1 MADKSLKETVYD
13 FFKRDSA
20 AGMMLLFATIA
31 ALIIANSPLGSAYH
45 HMLEEHIVLGISDL
59 VIDKSV
65 HHWINDGL
73 MAIFFLLIGLEI
85 KRELKYGE
93 LSSFKSALLPV
104 VAACGGAILPA
115 VIFFGFNSGTEFM
128 DGWAIPV
135 ATDIAFVVGVLALLG
150 SKVPIWAK
158 VFVTAVAVVD
168 DLIAVLVIAF
178 FYTEQI
184 SMGAL
189 GIGAICLLVL
199 MLFNYRG
206 INKLSPYMI
215 VGFIMWWAVLK
226 SGVHATIAGVI
237 LGFVIPASRGWSIE
251 RLTEYAQEGFE
262 LFKQAAD
269 KDLPVTKDQALH
281 HMDETLEHAESPLH
295 RLEHKLHNG
304 VYFVI
309 MPVFAFANAG
319 VVFSPEV
326 MGQAFASTLT
336 WGITLG
342 LFFGKQL
349 GIFSATWALTKLGFS
364 GLASNR
370 ETWKVVY
377 GVALLSGIGFTMSL
391 FIANLSFDPVNEF
404 KLLEFS
410 KVGILLGSLVSGL
423 LGYYFLSRTP
433 EYGAETQQ
441 AYDVPEGSE
450 PSL

>member
-1 MADKSLKETVYD
+1 
-13 FFKRDSA
+13 
-20 AGMMLLFATIA
+20 MMLLLATIA
-31 ALIIANSPLGSAYH
+31 ALIIANSPLGDAYH
-45 HMLEEHIVLGISDL
+45 HMLESHIVLGISDL
-59 VIDKSV
+59 MIDKSV

-73 MAIFFLLIGLEI
+73 MAVFFLLIGLEI

-93 LSSFKSALLPV
+93 LSSVQSALLPV
-104 VAACGGAILPA
+104 IAAVGGATLPA
-115 VIFFGFNSGTEFM
+115 LIFYGFNGGTSFM

-150 SKVPIWAK
+150 SRVPIWAK

-189 GIGAICLLVL
+189 GIGAVCLIILL
-199 MLFNYRG
+199 LFNYRG
-206 INKLSPYMI
+206 VNKLSPYMI

-226 SGVHATIAGVI
+226 SGVHATVAGVMI
-237 LGFVIPASRGWSIE
+237 GFAIPASRGWSID
-251 RLTEYAQEGFE
+251 RLKEYAQEGFD

-269 KDLPVTKDQALH
+269 EDLSVTKDQALH
-281 HMDETLEHAESPLH
+281 HMDKTLEHAESPLH
-295 RLEHKLHNG
+295 RLEHKLHNS

-319 VVFSPEV
+319 VIFDPEV
-326 MGQAFASTLT
+326 MSDAFVSTLT
-336 WGITLG
+336 LGIALG
-342 LFFGKQL
+342 LFFGKQV
-349 GIFSATWALTKLGFS
+349 GIFGATWILTKLGFS
-364 GLASNR
+364 GLSSNR

-404 KLLEFS
+404 RLLEFS
-410 KVGILLGSLVSGL
+410 KVGILIGSLVSGVM
-423 LGYYFLSRTP
+423 GYYFLSRAP
-433 EYGAETQQ
+433 QYGADTQQ
-441 AYDVPEGSE
+441 PFDVPEGGE
-450 PSL
+450 EAI

>member
-1 MADKSLKETVYD
+1 MKEKVYE
-13 FFKRDSA
+13 FFRKDSA
-20 AGMMLLFATIA
+20 AGMMLLLATVA
-31 ALIIANSPLGSAYH
+31 ALIIANSPLGEAYH
-45 HMLEEHIVLGISDL
+45 HMLESHIVLGISDL

-73 MAIFFLLIGLEI
+73 MAVFFLLIGLEI
-85 KRELKYGE
+85 KREMKYGE
-93 LSSFKSALLPV
+93 LSSVKSALLPA

-115 VIFFGFNSGTEFM
+115 LIFYGFNGGTPYM

-150 SKVPIWAK
+150 SRVPIWAK

-199 MLFNYRG
+199 LLFNYRG
-206 INKLSPYMI
+206 VNKLSPYMI

-226 SGVHATIAGVI
+226 SGVHATVAGVI
-237 LGFVIPASRGWSIE
+237 VGFVVPASRGWTLD
-251 RLTEYAQEGFE
+251 RLKEYAQEGFD

-269 KDLPVTKDQALH
+269 EDLSVTKEQALH
-281 HMDETLEHAESPLH
+281 HMDKTLEYAKSPLN
-295 RLEHKLHNG
+295 RLEHKLHNA

-319 VVFSPEV
+319 VVFAPEV
-326 MGQAFASTLT
+326 MSGAIVSTLT
-336 WGITLG
+336 YGITLG
-342 LFFGKQL
+342 LFFGKQI
-349 GIFSATWALTKLGFS
+349 GIFGATWILTKLGLS
-364 GLASNR
+364 GLSSNR

-391 FIANLSFDPVNEF
+391 FIANLSFTDF

-410 KVGILLGSLVSGL
+410 KVGILVGSLASGL
-423 LGYYFLSRTP
+423 LGYYFLSRRP

-441 AYDVPEGSE
+441 PFDVPEGGEAST
-450 PSL
+450 